1 MFNRDLFE
9 YDPSTHIGKYEGK
22 VVPSVTQLLDI
33 LYPYS
38 EDIPQERLKA
48 KAEYGTK
55 VHNAIEKINTY
66 FDNPFGFDHNIEV
79 VREVGIGMSKALEL
93 NELVDYVS
101 FLSAY
106 KLQPFDYEELI
117 FLLDEQG
124 ELICFGHYDCTFLS
138 QGDIGCFEETKLY
151 LCDFKT
157 TSLLDKRKVKL
168 QENIYAVAYEQC
180 SRNPIENVFCLWFDE
195 PTKLVPLGRFEKDY
209 VINMAKLLRDQWQ
222 ELQGE

>member
-1 MFNRDLFE
+1 MFDRTKFE

-66 FDNPFGFDHNIEV
+66 FDNPFGFEHNIEV

-93 NELVDYVS
+93 TELVDYVS
-101 FLSAY
+101 VLSAY

-117 FLLDEQG
+117 FLLDEEG
-124 ELICFGHYDCTFLS
+124 ELICFGHYDCTMLAR
-138 QGDIGCFEETKLY
+138 QDIAFFQEDRLY
-151 LCDFKT
+151 LTDFKT
-157 TSLLDKRKVKL
+157 TSLFDKRKVKL
-168 QENIYAVAYEQC
+168 QLNIYALAYEQM
-180 SRNPIENVFCLWFDE
+180 SKNQIDNVFGFWFDE
-195 PTKLVPLGRFEKDY
+195 NPKLIPLGRFENAY
-209 VINMAKLLRDQWQ
+209 VIQMAKLLKEQW
-222 ELQGE
+222 EESEH

>member
-9 YDPSTHIGKYEGK
+9 YDPQTHIGKYNGK

-38 EDIPQERLKA
+38 EDIPQERLEKKA
-48 KAEYGTK
+48 QYGTK

-66 FDNPFGFDHNIEV
+66 FDNPFGFDHNIDV

-101 FLSAY
+101 ILSAY

-117 FLLDEQG
+117 FLCDEKG
-124 ELICFGHYDCTFLS
+124 ELICFGHYDATFLS
-138 QGDIGCFEETKLY
+138 QEDIGCFKEGLLY

-157 TSLLDKRKVKL
+157 TSLLDKQKVKL
-168 QENIYAVAYEQC
+168 QENIYAIAYEQC
-180 SRNPIENVFCLWFDE
+180 TKNHITNVFCLWFADT
-195 PTKLVPLGRFEKDY
+195 TKLVPLDKYNEDY
-209 VINMAKLLRDQWQ
+209 VISMAKLLKEQWE